1 MNIKNIQEL
10 IEGTAISSEPI
21 IFGRGT
27 ELRRQSIA
35 DFITTFNLGGA
46 SGIPNIDIQE
56 TSYSNLV
63 ILNGTLPSS
72 IPTLITIPD
81 NQLRFIR
88 IAVVSSF
95 TGAISQ
101 NLYLLTERGED
112 LILQDILWSTSILID
127 SIPFDATEASN
138 TTTYNVSSLAELN
151 ASDPALPFNQSG
163 QEYFV
168 NLNGTLY
175 FFVGNPAEYGV
186 GASTMEMTDL
196 QLVSDSSKKSE
207 LKTYR
212 VDPNNL
218 AQIISEVNG
227 AGTFILDNPE
237 NTLIKAVF
245 ISEQGQPFETST
257 RIYQIITNPNTGL
270 NNLIAGNFGT
280 GGQQI
285 NSTNLELIH
294 TSEVTATDI
303 SELSNTVTFE
313 YNIGAGNL
321 IDFINDLDPSIVV
334 ANPNTNL
341 TLFRITANGVLFE
354 YLYVGDGAT
363 YGINDDEITT
373 SDLQLVNDE
382 SSGVTNI
389 KQKLITLG
397 LGDIGAANYQDN
409 ISQKIVD
416 YMTTNNIVRLPN
428 EQHTFK
434 ILDNPFFVGA
444 NGVTIILKEGYGVGT
459 TGKADGDVSG
469 QTYTAVSEAQLR
481 DLEPTTDDYT
491 VVCTSLVT
499 DINALFQ
506 YKSFNQNIGNWD
518 LSNVINTNSCF
529 AYSSFNQNIE
539 NWDVSNVTSMASMF
553 QNSASFNQNIEN
565 WDVSNVTSMANMFQ
579 NNPSFNQPLNN
590 WDVSN
595 VTSMIQMFLS
605 STSFNQ
611 PLNNWNVSS
620 VTSMANMFLS
630 STSFN
635 QPLNNWDTSS
645 ITNMDTMFRDAEAF
659 NQNLSGWCVTN
670 IASEPS
676 NFDNGA
682 TAWVLA
688 NSRPIWGTCP

>member
-227 AGTFILDNPE
+227 AGAFILDNPE

-270 NNLIAGNFGT
+270 NNLIAGNFGI

-294 TSEVTATDI
+294 TSEITATDI

-459 TGKADGDVSG
+459 VGKADGDYSG
-469 QTYTAVSEAQLR
+469 KTYTAVSEAQLR

-499 DINALFQ
+499 DMSAMF
-506 YKSFNQNIGNWD
+506 YAASTFNQDIG
-518 LSNVINTNSCF
+518 
-529 AYSSFNQNIE
+529 
-539 NWDVSNVTSMASMF
+539 NWDVSNVTDMRFMFYAAST
-553 QNSASFNQNIEN
+553 FNQDIGN
-565 WDVSNVTSMANMFQ
+565 WDVSSVTNMGSMFYAA
-579 NNPSFNQPLNN
+579 STFNQDIGNWDVLSVTNMGSMFEDATVFNQDIGN
-590 WDVSN
+590 WDVSS
-595 VTSMIQMFLS
+595 VTNMSGMFEDA
-605 STSFNQ
+605 TVFNQ
-611 PLNNWNVSS
+611 
-620 VTSMANMFLS
+620 
-630 STSFN
+630 
-635 QPLNNWDTSS
+635 D
-645 ITNMDTMFRDAEAF
+645 
-659 NQNLSGWCVTN
+659 LSGWCVTN
-670 IASEPS
+670 IPTLPS
-676 NFDNGA
+676 NFD
-682 TAWVLA
+682 T
-688 NSRPIWGTCP
+688 NSALTVPNRPIWGTCP

>member
-257 RIYQIITNPNTGL
+257 RVYQIITNPNTGL

-321 IDFINDLDPSIVV
+321 IDYINDLDPSIVV

-341 TLFRITANGVLFE
+341 TLFRITSNGVLFE

-382 SSGVTNI
+382 SGGVATTLTITTSANFNASA
-389 KQKLITLG
+389 LING
-397 LGDIGAANYQDN
+397 LGQ
-409 ISQKIVD
+409 
-416 YMTTNNIVRLPN
+416 
-428 EQHTFK
+428 
-434 ILDNPFFVGA
+434 
-444 NGVTIILKEGYGVGT
+444 NGRRVII
-459 TGKADGDVSG
+459 
-469 QTYTAVSEAQLR
+469 
-481 DLEPTTDDYT
+481 
-491 VVCTSLVT
+491 
-499 DINALFQ
+499 
-506 YKSFNQNIGNWD
+506 
-518 LSNVINTNSCF
+518 
-529 AYSSFNQNIE
+529 
-539 NWDVSNVTSMASMF
+539 
-553 QNSASFNQNIEN
+553 
-565 WDVSNVTSMANMFQ
+565 
-579 NNPSFNQPLNN
+579 
-590 WDVSN
+590 
-595 VTSMIQMFLS
+595 
-605 STSFNQ
+605 
-611 PLNNWNVSS
+611 
-620 VTSMANMFLS
+620 
-630 STSFN
+630 
-635 QPLNNWDTSS
+635 
-645 ITNMDTMFRDAEAF
+645 
-659 NQNLSGWCVTN
+659 
-670 IASEPS
+670 
-676 NFDNGA
+676 DNGA
-682 TAWVLA
+682 SNIEVNVDATLDTTYMKKGSGTVTFTAGAGRTLVACNTVVLLQNEFDVA
-688 NSRPIWGTCP
+688 YIGSVGTQDRLYINIIT

>member
-257 RIYQIITNPNTGL
+257 RVYQIITNPNTGL

-397 LGDIGAANYQDN
+397 LGDIQADNFEDN
-409 ISQKIVD
+409 IPQKIVD
-416 YMTTNNIVRLPN
+416 YMTTNEVFRLPN

-434 ILDNPFFVGA
+434 ITPNPFFVGA

-481 DLEPTTDDYT
+481 AMDRTTDDFT
-491 VVCTSLVT
+491 IVCTSLVT
-499 DINALFQ
+499 DMNNLFLGGLGGAD
-506 YKSFNQNIGNWD
+506 FNQNIGNWD
-518 LSNVINTNSCF
+518 VSNVTNMNGMFS
-529 AYSSFNQNIE
+529 ALADANIFNQNISNWNVSNVTDMSVMFSSASAFNQDIG
-539 NWDVSNVTSMASMF
+539 NWDVSSVTNMSNMF
-553 QNSASFNQNIEN
+553 AGANSFNQDIGN
-565 WDVSNVTSMANMFQ
+565 WGTSNVTTMSLMF
-579 NNPSFNQPLNN
+579 
-590 WDVSN
+590 
-595 VTSMIQMFLS
+595 T
-605 STSFNQ
+605 
-611 PLNNWNVSS
+611 
-620 VTSMANMFLS
+620 
-630 STSFN
+630 
-635 QPLNNWDTSS
+635 
-645 ITNMDTMFRDAEAF
+645 DATVF

-676 NFDNGA
+676 NFDLGA

-688 NSRPIWGTCP
+688 DSRPVWGTCP

>member
-257 RIYQIITNPNTGL
+257 RVYQIITNPNTGL

-321 IDFINDLDPSIVV
+321 IDYINDLDPSIVV

-354 YLYVGDGAT
+354 YLYVGEGAT

-382 SSGVTNI
+382 SVGIDLSTGLEAIDEGNGIGWRLKGKEPAFFGDVGLNAVDLSTSLEPSSSRGATGNSSFTEGFYTTASGNDSHAEGVFSTAEGQGSHAEGFNVLASGNYSHAEGNNTI
-389 KQKLITLG
+389 SSGQQSHAEGSTTIASG
-397 LGDIGAANYQDN
+397 LSSH
-409 ISQKIVD
+409 SQNAE
-416 YMTTNNIVRLPN
+416 TT
-428 EQHTFK
+428 
-434 ILDNPFFVGA
+434 A
-444 NGVTIILKEGYGVGT
+444 SGYGSSAEGINNFARAQGEHSGGRFGTDYTPQVDGTDRIMNYGIGT
-459 TGKADGDVSG
+459 TGNDRKDGLTLFKNG
-469 QTYTAVSEAQLR
+469 ALR
-481 DLEPTTDDYT
+481 IWRATL
-491 VVCTSLVT
+491 
-499 DINALFQ
+499 A
-506 YKSFNQNIGNWD
+506 
-518 LSNVINTNSCF
+518 
-529 AYSSFNQNIE
+529 
-539 NWDVSNVTSMASMF
+539 
-553 QNSASFNQNIEN
+553 
-565 WDVSNVTSMANMFQ
+565 
-579 NNPSFNQPLNN
+579 
-590 WDVSN
+590 
-595 VTSMIQMFLS
+595 
-605 STSFNQ
+605 
-611 PLNNWNVSS
+611 
-620 VTSMANMFLS
+620 
-630 STSFN
+630 
-635 QPLNNWDTSS
+635 S
-645 ITNMDTMFRDAEAF
+645 ITNAAAGFLIFDSDDNNRPTVHNGTEWKALSYRNEPLEDSTFANLPAGIEGQIRYITDADAI
-659 NQNLSGWCVTN
+659 SYR
-670 IASEPS
+670 
-676 NFDNGA
+676 A
-682 TAWVLA
+682 TAVGG
-688 NSRPIWGTCP
+688 GTEKALVFFDGTNWIYH